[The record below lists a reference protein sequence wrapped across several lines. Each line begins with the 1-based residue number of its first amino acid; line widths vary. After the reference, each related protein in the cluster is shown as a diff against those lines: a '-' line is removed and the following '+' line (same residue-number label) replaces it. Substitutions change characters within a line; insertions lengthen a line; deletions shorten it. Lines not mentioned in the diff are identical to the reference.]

1 MIFDEKKSRQY
12 TFGNLD
18 ARVTVRRV
26 TEAQSVSGFPAQTW
40 ADAFT
45 TFAKVTEASRGE
57 EKNDG
62 SKMLANYGITAY
74 VRHDSQTATIS
85 AKDRL
90 KYNGQEYDVEN
101 IAEVFGRARFYQIRA
116 TLKK

>member
-1 MIFDEKKSRQY
+1 MIYDEKKGREY

-18 ARVTVRRV
+18 ARITIRRV
-26 TEAQSVSGFPAQTW
+26 TEAQSVSGYPAQTW
-40 ADAFT
+40 TDAFT
-45 TFAKVTEASRGE
+45 TFAKIMEFSSGD

-62 SKMLANYGITAY
+62 SKLLANYGITAY

-90 KYNGQEYDVEN
+90 KYNGQEYDIEN